1 MTKKDYTNHVNII
14 LEQLCFKL

>member
-1 MTKKDYTNHVNII
+1 MTKKDHVNII